1 MKYILTNKVPYK
13 LIFIFLI
20 LTICIWATGYVF
32 YQKQKNIIKYNS
44 LENLNAI
51 AELKAEQIT
60 NWRKEILSDALII
73 YNNPTIAS
81 EIEYLTSKA
90 PGIPSKKNFYYFLES
105 ILNLHQYQSIFLV
118 DKNNNIIFSVSNIK
132 ETLGQGAK
140 DLIKESIKS
149 RKIILSDLYYNK
161 ALNTIRLTLVI
172 PVFSLKINVPAGI
185 FILRI
190 NPHTFLYPLI
200 QKWPTKSRTSE
211 TVLFRRENENVVFL
225 NELRHRKDTA
235 LKLRFSIKET
245 QLPEAM
251 ALRGVKGIAE
261 GIDYRGNPV
270 IAVIKQI
277 PDSPWFIVAKTDKEE
292 IYEPVKKLFWIVT
305 VIVTILITGTG
316 IFFCLIWRQ
325 NNILRDMEEHKRAE
339 EALKKSEEKYR
350 AIFENTG
357 NATFIIE
364 ADTKIALINSEVEK
378 LTGYSTSEI
387 IGKSWTEFI
396 PVEELDKL
404 RKFHDLR
411 RIQPDAVPRNYETR
425 IKIKSGDIKDV
436 VVTAAM
442 ITDSGQSIVS
452 LLDITDWKKSEIEK
466 ENLYKQLLQAQ
477 KMEAIGQFA
486 GGIAHDFNNILT
498 AVTTYAYF
506 LKMKLG
512 EDNPLINYAKN
523 ILDLSDKA
531 ANLTKNLL
539 AFSKKQIMNPVPVNV
554 NEIIIHMK
562 NILMRIIGEDII
574 FKTILK
580 ETELF
585 IMADPGQIEQVLMN
599 LATNAK
605 DAMPDGGQLII
616 ETDILQMDNE
626 FIKSH
631 GYGKQGDYVVITI
644 TDTGIGM
651 DENTRQR
658 IFEPFFTTKEVGK
671 GTGLGLA
678 IVYGIIKQH
687 KGFINVY
694 SEKGK
699 GSTFRIYLPLISIKD
714 VKLVERIFTEH
725 EKGTGTLLLVEDEDD
740 VRNSLTEM
748 LEDFGYDI
756 LTAKNGKEAIEL
768 FSENKD
774 KILLC
779 IIDLIMPGLNGK
791 ETFIEIKKIKG
802 DAKAIFLSG
811 YTADI
816 IHRKGLLDEGL
827 EFLSK
832 PVTPSLLSH
841 KIKEVIQK
849 NNG

>member
-1 MKYILTNKVPYK
+1 MKYLLTNKVPYK

-20 LTICIWATGYVF
+20 LTFCIWVTGYAF
-32 YQKQKNIIKYNS
+32 YQKQKNIIKNNC

-73 YNNPTIAS
+73 HNNPTIAS
-81 EIEYLTSKA
+81 EIEYLTSKD

-105 ILNLHQYQSIFLV
+105 ILRLHQYQSIFLV

-132 ETLGQGAK
+132 ETLGSEVK
-140 DLIKESIKS
+140 NLIKESIKS
-149 RKIILSDLYYNK
+149 RKIVLSDLYYNK
-161 ALNTIRLTLVI
+161 TLNTIRLTLVV
-172 PVFSLKINVPAGI
+172 PVFSLKYNVPAGI

-200 QKWPTKSRTSE
+200 QKWPTKSETSE

-235 LKLRFSIKET
+235 LKLRFSIEEKL
-245 QLPEAM
+245 LPEAM
-251 ALRGVKGIAE
+251 ALRGVKGITE
-261 GIDYRGNPV
+261 GIDYRGNSV

-277 PDSPWFIVAKTDKEE
+277 PDSPWFIVAKTDKKE
-292 IYEPVKKLFWIVT
+292 IYEPIKKLFWVVT
-305 VIVTILITGTG
+305 SIVTILIIGAG
-316 IFFCLIWRQ
+316 VVFCLIWRQ
-325 NNILRDMEEHKRAE
+325 NNILRDVEEHKRTE
-339 EALKKSEEKYR
+339 EVLRKSEEKYR

-357 NATFIIE
+357 NATLIIDS
-364 ADTKIALINSEVEK
+364 DTSIAFINSEVVK
-378 LTGYSTSEI
+378 LTGYPASEI
-387 IGKSWTEFI
+387 IGKSFTEFI
-396 PVEELDKL
+396 PSEELDKL
-404 RKFHDLR
+404 RKYHELR
-411 RIQPDAVPRNYETR
+411 RIHPDRVPRNYETR
-425 IKIKSGDIKDV
+425 IKVKAGDIKDV

-452 LLDITDWKKSEIEK
+452 LLDITEWKKSEIEK
-466 ENLYKQLLQAQ
+466 GNLYKQLLQAQ

-539 AFSKKQIMNPVPVNV
+539 AFSKKQIMNPIPVNL
-554 NEIIIHMK
+554 NELILHMK
-562 NILMRIIGEDII
+562 DILTRIIGEDIV
-574 FKTILK
+574 FKIILT
-580 ETELF
+580 ETESF
-585 IMADPGQIEQVLMN
+585 IMADPGQIEQALMN
-599 LATNAK
+599 LAINAK
-605 DAMPDGGQLII
+605 DAMPDGGQLTI

-631 GYGKQGDYVVITI
+631 GYGKHGDYVVITV

-678 IVYGIIKQH
+678 MVYGIIKQH
-687 KGFINVY
+687 EGFINVY

-699 GSTFRIYLPLISIKD
+699 GSTFRIYLPLISVKDIKQI
-714 VKLVERIFTEH
+714 ERRYTETI
-725 EKGTGTLLLVEDEDD
+725 KGTGTLLLVEDEDE
-740 VRNSLTEM
+740 VRKSLTEM
-748 LEDFGYDI
+748 LENFGYDT
-756 LTAKNGKEAIEL
+756 LTAKNGAEAIEL
-768 FSENKD
+768 FSEYKD
-774 KILLC
+774 RILLC
-779 IIDLIMPGLNGK
+779 ILDLIMPGMNGK
-791 ETFIEIKKIKG
+791 ETFNEIKKIKG

-816 IHRKGLLDEGL
+816 IHYKGLLDEGL
-827 EFLSK
+827 EFLCK

-849 NNG
+849 K